1 MKGGRYDQLLAF
13 FGKDAPAVGF
23 MVIVDDILEALERQR
38 IQIDIEESPME
49 ITYTEATYV
58 DALKKATKLR
68 STGQAVILIKER

>member
-1 MKGGRYDQLLAF
+1 
-13 FGKDAPAVGF
+13 